1 MNGYFDGSFFLRI
14 HSGYI
19 DRFSCE
25 DDEMNQGNLRRL
37 VADGL
42 LTFMAIWGYAPLWSS
57 DPVAGAET
65 NSSKGQCLGVRE
77 TWESSATGWLA
88 EGPWQVHRGQWGEID
103 QQDADGVGRKYR
115 IASGQ
120 ISQIKRPVE
129 LDSVDHIVLQGW
141 FQDPGEPTSST
152 LGLAAKGLDRQATI
166 VGIGTTGKSTYRIE
180 FSSDPDGGSGMQEL
194 DTSVEIEAG
203 WHFLRLDLVQDWD
216 SPMRWQGKWT
226 IWNTSQT
233 ESHQGSFSL
242 TFASESIGWIL
253 LGGTGPSM
261 GAHAWDDVAT
271 GSLKQIGPSPALPQ
285 TWTISAKA
293 SSQLAG
299 WEANRV
305 TDGDVQ
311 TVYSSNGHG
320 DHAEATEWVAID
332 LGGIHTVDSLQLT
345 PRQAGLGFPVD
356 YQIESSSDG
365 DQWTLIPGQV
375 HHGQERPEG
384 VVLHRFS
391 ESVRAR
397 AIRVRA
403 TRLGS
408 DSLEPGGQ
416 HYLQLA
422 GIEVPRLKLEMQP
435 WTQPGELRD
444 KSINST
450 GTFSAVRLE
459 REDAPTARYLA
470 EHPEYLANHPFDGV
484 TIPILIDGDY
494 TRSQGLVSQ
503 NQFAL
508 HEIGMTSLP
517 IPWEAVADAVEDLR
531 RVRWGHCTDNF
542 LWYGV
547 SNFPNMRSEDG
558 DRAYPVDPDSSD
570 HWKTVVGNA
579 AIGAR
584 VAREAGLRGFLVDT
598 EQYTKY
604 PSGERPEFPWG
615 LGDAKVWKE
624 RGREWIEAV
633 QKEYPEIELQFFFSW
648 GDEHRVW
655 PHYQNLVPFMNGV
668 LAGIRPPAR
677 IIHAFESTFWYGQA
691 REVPP
696 GTIQHYAGDREPYAM
711 ARHAI
716 RNLWRNESDAPER
729 YDAFVDVGMAA
740 WMESDPWNLWPGQVS
755 GYQGPTA
762 ILGRSS
768 WPSMPWSNLAMTLA
782 YSDKYVW
789 TWCASTN
796 YPATWESLNP
806 FLASVANQTFNTGRE
821 AVDRLEED
829 FVRDPMASGW
839 YFDFSF
845 MEIGRR
851 DRSEDA
857 PPQMVIST
865 DAVAYAWKEALRAIL
880 VRGHWTRGESGEIEG
895 LAAAQRRRFVHP
907 IQPLSRSDG
916 FHLEIDFTVDQ
927 FAEDDANPILIG
939 LFHSV
944 APTDGQSVC
953 LRVGGARNVVLQLAG
968 DGDGWELSW
977 PIAEGLEVGR
987 PYRLVVDYQAKSRRM
1002 VVGLCERASGLE
1014 IGHAEGVLTEASGTW
1029 VVDEAGVA
1037 QREQAYAATSARSY
1051 QFRLEGL
1058 RLHRDAANGR

>member
-1 MNGYFDGSFFLRI
+1 MNCDFLRSLA
-14 HSGYI
+14 SG
-19 DRFSCE
+19 
-25 DDEMNQGNLRRL
+25 
-37 VADGL
+37 GL
-42 LTFMAIWGYAPLWSS
+42 LTLLAIWWYAPLWSK
-57 DPVAGAET
+57 DPVAGAKI
-65 NSSKGQCLGVRE
+65 NASDRQCFGVQE
-77 TWESSATGWLA
+77 TWESSATDRLA
-88 EGPWQVHRGQWGEID
+88 DGPWQLHRGRWGEIG
-103 QQDADGVGRKYR
+103 QQDADGAGRKYR
-115 IASGQ
+115 IAAEQ
-120 ISQIKRPVE
+120 ISQIKRPID
-129 LDSVDHIVLQGW
+129 LGSVDHIVLQGW

-152 LGLAAKGLDRQATI
+152 LGLAAENVDSTSTI
-166 VGIGTTGKSTYRIE
+166 IRVGTTGRKTYRIE
-180 FSSDPDGGSGMQEL
+180 YLQEADGILRMEEL

-203 WHFLRLDLVQDWD
+203 WHFLRLDLVQAWD
-216 SPMRWQGKWT
+216 SPTRWQGKWT
-226 IWNTSQT
+226 IWNASRTK
-233 ESHQGSFSL
+233 SHRGSFSL
-242 TFASESIGWIL
+242 SFAAESIDWVV
-253 LGGTGPSM
+253 LGGVEPSM
-261 GAHAWDDVAT
+261 GTHAWDDVAI
-271 GSLKQIGPSPALPQ
+271 GCLKQIGPSPALPR
-285 TWTISAKA
+285 TLTISAKA

-305 TDGDVQ
+305 TDGDAQ

-320 DHAEATEWVAID
+320 DQAEATEWVAID
-332 LGGIHTVDSLQLT
+332 LGGIHTIDSVQLT
-345 PRQAGLGFPVD
+345 PRLKGLGFPVD

-365 DQWTLIPGQV
+365 DQWILVPGQV
-375 HHGQERPEG
+375 HRGQVRPEG

-391 ESVRAR
+391 ESIRAR
-397 AIRVRA
+397 ALRVNA

-422 GIEVPRLKLEMQP
+422 GLEVPRLKLEMQP
-435 WTQPGELRD
+435 WTTPVELRE

-450 GTFSAVRLE
+450 GTFSAVLLE
-459 REDAPTARYLA
+459 REEAPTAHYLA

-484 TIPILIDGDY
+484 TIPILIDGDF
-494 TRSQGLVSQ
+494 TSSQGLVSQ
-503 NQFAL
+503 KQFAL

-517 IPWEAVADAVEDLR
+517 IPWEAVAGVVEDLR
-531 RVRWGHCTDNF
+531 RVQWGHCTDNF

-547 SNFPNMRSEDG
+547 SNFPNMRGEDG
-558 DRAYPVDPDSSD
+558 DRGYPVDPDSAE
-570 HWKTVVGNA
+570 HWKIVVGNA
-579 AIGAR
+579 AIAAR
-584 VAREAGLRGFLVDT
+584 IAREAGLKGFLVDT

-604 PSGERPEFPWG
+604 PMGERPEFPWG

-624 RGREWIEAV
+624 RGREWMEAV
-633 QKEYPEIELQFFFSW
+633 QKEYPAIELQFFFSW

-655 PHYQNLVPFMNGV
+655 PNYQNLVPFMNGV
-668 LAGIRPPAR
+668 LSGIRPPGR

-696 GTIQHYAGDREPYAM
+696 GEIQHYGGDREPYAL

-716 RNLWRNESDAPER
+716 RNLWRNESDDPVR
-729 YDAFVDVGMAA
+729 YDEFVDVGMAA

-796 YPATWESLNP
+796 YPATWKSLNP
-806 FLASVANQTFNTGRE
+806 FLASVANQTFNTGQE
-821 AVDRLEED
+821 AVDRLAED
-829 FVRDPMASGW
+829 FARDPMANGW

-857 PPQMVIST
+857 PPQMVMST
-865 DAVAYAWKEALRAIL
+865 DAVAYAWEESQRAVV

-895 LAAAQRRRFVHP
+895 LAAPQRRRFVHP
-907 IQPLSRSDG
+907 IRPLSRRDG

-927 FAEDDANPILIG
+927 FAEDDANPILLG

-953 LRVGGARNVVLQLAG
+953 LRVGGARDLVLQLAG
-968 DGDGWELSW
+968 DGDRWELPL
-977 PIAEGLEVGR
+977 PITTGLEVGR
-987 PYRLVVDYQAKSRRM
+987 PYRLVIDYHAPKRRM
-1002 VVGLCERASGLE
+1002 VVGIREPASGVE
-1014 IGHAEGVLTEASGTW
+1014 IGHAEGGLPEATGTW

-1037 QREQAYAATSARSY
+1037 QREQAYGATSARSY
-1051 QFRLEGL
+1051 RFRLQGL
-1058 RLHRDAANGR
+1058 RLDRDAANGK